1 METQR
6 RLFEIIRMNLPR
18 NSKLVEVIADLLDIR
33 PDSAYR
39 RIRGEKELS
48 FRELKKVCATYNI
61 SMDAM
66 LLDAPDYLTMIH
78 KPHDLTRPDTYV
90 EYISE
95 IAQSIRGMKMAQ
107 TRKIFFAS
115 EDIPIYHFMDYPE
128 LTSFRFYSW
137 FQTVQG
143 GTLPFDKFMSEL
155 IDFNVLKEH
164 CKEISEAYEQ
174 IPSTEMWTTISI
186 SPILRQISYF
196 YEIGGFADKETPIL
210 LCNQLKNMIKKIESW
225 ACYQRKGEHSDV
237 EFNLYKSLISPENS
251 FAVNTVDGIS
261 FTVLKL
267 FPVNNIATH
276 NPILNQNINSWIKS
290 TLNKSELLSGV
301 SALSR
306 CRFFTDIH
314 AEIDSLIERVENG
327 RKENYHYGMFI

>member
-1 METQR
+1 
-6 RLFEIIRMNLPR
+6 MNLPH
-18 NSKLVEVIADLLDIR
+18 NSKLVEIIADLLDIR

-48 FRELKKVCATYNI
+48 LSELKKVCAAYNI

-66 LLDAPDYLTMIH
+66 LLDAPDCLTMVH
-78 KPHDLTRPDTYV
+78 KPHDLACPETYV
-90 EYISE
+90 KYISE
-95 IAQSIRGMKMAQ
+95 IAQSIRELKIAES
-107 TRKIFFAS
+107 RKIFFAS

-143 GTLPFDKFMSEL
+143 GSLPFDKFMSEL
-155 IDFNVLKEH
+155 IDFHLMEEH
-164 CKEISEAYEQ
+164 CKEIADGYKE
-174 IPSTEMWTTISI
+174 IPSTEMWTSLSI

-196 YEIGGFADKETPIL
+196 YEIGGFVDKETPIL
-210 LCNQLKNMIKKIESW
+210 LCTQLRNMIKKIETW
-225 ACYQRKGEHSDV
+225 ACSQRKGEHSDV
-237 EFNLYKSLISPENS
+237 EFNLYKSPISPENS
-251 FAVNTVDGIS
+251 FAVNTVNGMS
-261 FTVLKL
+261 STVVKL
-267 FPVNNIATH
+267 FPINNIVTH

-306 CRFFTDIH
+306 CRFFTDMH
-314 AEIDSLIERVENG
+314 RDIDALIERVENG
-327 RKENYHYGMFI
+327 RKENYHYGVFI